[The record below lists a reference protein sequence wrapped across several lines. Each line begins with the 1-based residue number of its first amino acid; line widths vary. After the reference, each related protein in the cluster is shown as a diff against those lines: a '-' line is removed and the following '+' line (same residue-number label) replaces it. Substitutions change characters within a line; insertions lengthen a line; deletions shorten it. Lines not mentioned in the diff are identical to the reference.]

1 MDRLRAA
8 YRVSVIIG
16 LAMMANLIVEK
27 GKRMNADVRGYIN
40 KALLAYEG

>member
-16 LAMMANLIVEK
+16 LVMIANLIVEM
-27 GKRMNADVRGYIN
+27 GTRLNADVRGDTN